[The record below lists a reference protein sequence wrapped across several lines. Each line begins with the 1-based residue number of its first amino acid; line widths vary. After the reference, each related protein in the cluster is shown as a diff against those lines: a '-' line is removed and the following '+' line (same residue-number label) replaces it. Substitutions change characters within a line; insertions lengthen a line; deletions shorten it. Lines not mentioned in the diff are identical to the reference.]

1 MTIAVYWDHDLAQ
14 SNGFPNVRF
23 GCNPVAAIRA
33 VGPGAAAPAGAI
45 SFLKNNFS
53 KHMAADSNSNL
64 LL

>member
-1 MTIAVYWDHDLAQ
+1 MTITVYWYHDLAQ

-23 GCNPVAAIRA
+23 GFNPVAAILA

-53 KHMAADSNSNL
+53 KNMAADSNSNL